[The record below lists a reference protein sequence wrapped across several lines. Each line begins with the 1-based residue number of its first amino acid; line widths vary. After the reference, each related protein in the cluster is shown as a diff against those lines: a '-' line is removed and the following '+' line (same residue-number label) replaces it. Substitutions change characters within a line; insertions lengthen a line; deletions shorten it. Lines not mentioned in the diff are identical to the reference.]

1 LITWINHKKTN
12 SKAKKSNSNMHIS
25 LGFTFHI
32 TMMTPHLTPFNILTH
47 HFFKIQITRGKMFQ
61 YSKSKF
67 CKGKMIFDSATL
79 RAEVNKGIEI
89 QNPSASH
96 NGISVFP
103 IRIVAPWHISEQYR
117 AYRGLI

>member
-1 LITWINHKKTN
+1 MNKPQKTN
-12 SKAKKSNSNMHIS
+12 SKAKKSNSNIHTS

-32 TMMTPHLTPFNILTH
+32 TMTTPHLTPFNILTH

-67 CKGKMIFDSATL
+67 CKGKTIFDSATL
-79 RAEVNKGIEI
+79 RDQVNEGREI
-89 QNPSASH
+89 QNPPASH
-96 NGISVFP
+96 NGVSVFR
-103 IRIVAPWHISEQYR
+103 IRILAPWHISEQYR